1 MTNEPLVAEI
11 QAGAVDRMGELWE
24 QIEKLVKWKANR
36 VMTVLDGRGG
46 VEFDDLY
53 NSGYPALVAA
63 VNSYSPEKGTFATW
77 FMLHL
82 KTAFAEATGYRT
94 QRGKK
99 EPLNNY
105 ISLDTPLSDDA
116 DSDALM
122 DVIEDP
128 AGLRWRD
135 SLEESMWQ
143 EDLKVALDT
152 AMNPLS
158 ENLKDVL
165 RLRYWDNMT
174 LEAAGELRGVGK
186 ERIRQMENKAI
197 RILRRPENT
206 RHLRSFYEFD
216 FYIGTGL
223 GAFRSTGLSVQE
235 RYLVIEE
242 ERKEREAVRR
252 KKVYENKMR
261 GAVDAVIERVNEEVE
276 TRVANMSPEE
286 KERLMQMYGL
296 T

>member
-1 MTNEPLVAEI
+1 MTNETLVAEI

>member
-1 MTNEPLVAEI
+1 MTNEALVAEI

-36 VMTVLDGRGG
+36 VMTALDGRGG

-53 NSGYPALVAA
+53 QSGYPALAAA
-63 VNSYSPEKGTFATW
+63 VDSYSPENGAFSTW
-77 FMLHL
+77 YMYHL
-82 KTAFAEATGYRT
+82 KTAFAETTGCRT
-94 QRGKK
+94 QRGKR
-99 EPLNNY
+99 EPLNNC

-116 DSDALM
+116 DSDVLM
-122 DVIEDP
+122 DVIADP
-128 AGLRWRD
+128 AGLLWRD
-135 SLEESMWQ
+135 SLEESMWR

-152 AMNPLS
+152 AMNPLP

-206 RHLRSFYEFD
+206 RHLRPFYEFD

-235 RYLVIEE
+235 RYLVVEE
-242 ERKEREAVRR
+242 ERKEREAARR
-252 KKVYENKMR
+252 QKERETELCSTINSM
-261 GAVDAVIERVNEEVE
+261 IESVNQEAE
-276 TRVANMSPEE
+276 TRVASMSPEE
-286 KERLMQMYGL
+286 KARLLKIYGGV
-296 T
+296 

>member
-1 MTNEPLVAEI
+1 MSNEELVVEI
-11 QAGAVDRMGELWE
+11 QAGAVDLMGDLWE
-24 QIEKLVKWKANR
+24 QIEKLVKWKATR
-36 VMTVLDGRGG
+36 VINALAGRGG

-53 NSGYPALVAA
+53 QSGYPAMVAA
-63 VNSYSPEKGTFATW
+63 VDSYSPENGAFSTW
-77 FMLHL
+77 YMYHL

-94 QRGKK
+94 QKGRQ

-105 ISLDTPLSDDA
+105 TSLDTPLSDDA
-116 DSDALM
+116 DSDVLM
-122 DVIEDP
+122 DVIADP
-128 AGLRWRD
+128 AGLLWRD
-135 SLEESMWQ
+135 SLEESMWR

-152 AMNPLS
+152 AMASVPEELQ
-158 ENLKDVL
+158 DVL

-206 RHLRSFYEFD
+206 RRLRPFYEFD

-252 KKVYENKMR
+252 QKARQNELR
-261 GAVDAVIERVNEEVE
+261 SAVNAMIESVNQEAEAM
-276 TRVANMSPEE
+276 VANMSPEE
-286 KERLMQMYGL
+286 KERLLKLYGL
-296 T
+296 A